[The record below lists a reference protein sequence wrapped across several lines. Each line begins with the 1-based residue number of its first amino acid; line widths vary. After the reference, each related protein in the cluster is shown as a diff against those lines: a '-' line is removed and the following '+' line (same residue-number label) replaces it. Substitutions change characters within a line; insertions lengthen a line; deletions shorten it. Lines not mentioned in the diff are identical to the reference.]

1 MWETAIPSAAALVA
15 MKAATTALFSTL
27 DLLALAADPSRSRIT
42 NKLLRTELTVQDPEQ
57 FAWTGFQAMEVF
69 TRVVEIGGFTKA
81 AEALRL
87 PKATVTTLVQGLEA
101 HLGVKLLNRTT
112 RRVTVTPD
120 GAAYYERCVR
130 ILAEVAETESALSR
144 TRSAVRGRLRVD
156 VPATFGRR
164 VLVPALPAFFE
175 RYPELELEVGCADR
189 PVDLI
194 GEGVDCVV
202 RGGEQ
207 ADSSLVARR
216 IATLDLITCATPG
229 YLERQGV
236 PRHPDDLARHRCIRY
251 FSAKTGKMYKW
262 VYRRAG
268 ERIELDVD
276 GPLALNDSEAYLE
289 AGLAGLGVMKATRFA
304 VNEWLTRGRLVRVLE
319 DWTSDPLPVYVMY
332 PQNRHLSAKVRVFA
346 DWVAELVSAPYLL
359 PAEVGLSNPS
369 VPSAAR
375 GSTTV

>member
-1 MWETAIPSAAALVA
+1 M
-15 MKAATTALFSTL
+15 
-27 DLLALAADPSRSRIT
+27 DR
-42 NKLLRTELTVQDPEQ
+42 
-57 FAWTGFQAMEVF
+57 FQAMEVF

-112 RRVTVTPD
+112 RRVSVTPD

-130 ILAEVAETESALSR
+130 ILAEVVETESTLSR
-144 TRSAVRGRLRVD
+144 TRSDVRGRLRVD

-175 RYPELELEVGCADR
+175 RYPELELEVGCTDR

-216 IATLDLITCATPG
+216 IATLDFFTCATPG
-229 YLERQGV
+229 YLERHGV
-236 PRHPDDLARHRCIRY
+236 PRHPHDLLRHRCIRY
-251 FSAKTGKMYKW
+251 FSAKTGKVYKW
-262 VYRRAG
+262 VYQRGG
-268 ERIELDVD
+268 ERIELEVA
-276 GPLALNDSEAYLE
+276 GPVALNDSEAYME
-289 AGLAGLGVMKATRFA
+289 AGLAGLGVMEVTPFA
-304 VNEWLTRGRLVRVLE
+304 AGEWLRQGRLIRVLE
-319 DWTSDPLPVYVMY
+319 DWKSDPLPIYVMY

-346 DWVAELVSAPYLL
+346 DWVAELMSAPSYL
-359 PAEVGLSNPS
+359 PVEAGLSKP
-369 VPSAAR
+369 PPPRAAR
-375 GSTTV
+375 SRTTV